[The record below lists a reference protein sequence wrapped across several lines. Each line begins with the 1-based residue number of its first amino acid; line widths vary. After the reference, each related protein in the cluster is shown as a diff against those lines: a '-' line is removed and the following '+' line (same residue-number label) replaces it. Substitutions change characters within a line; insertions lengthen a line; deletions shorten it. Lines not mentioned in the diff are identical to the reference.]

1 MIMLKK
7 GAILGCLGALIFL
20 ALAAPSFA
28 ATVKVT
34 DGELQPATVTVNRG
48 EEVVWMDATT
58 ERAAH
63 VALDFA
69 RGAGAKITM
78 TKGSDLRATFEK
90 PGSYDYAAHVGLAGE
105 GHPHEI
111 RGKIIVK

>member
-1 MIMLKK
+1 MLRKSTFV
-7 GAILGCLGALIFL
+7 GIGVALVLL
-20 ALAAPSFA
+20 AGPSFA

-34 DGELQPATVTVNRG
+34 DGGLEPETVTVKKG
-48 EEVVWMDATT
+48 EEVVWVDATT
-58 ERAAH
+58 DRAAH

-78 TKGSDLRATFEK
+78 TKGGDLRATFEK

-105 GHPHEI
+105 AHPHEI